1 MLDRRT
7 FLGTTAAMVIAQPW
21 RARGEQMGKLGLQLY
36 TVRDEMAKDVEG
48 TLAKVAAAGYTE
60 VEFAGYFNTSPKE
73 IRAMLDR
80 QGLTAPATHVDLKTI
95 TDKLPEVLETAR
107 TIGHQYV
114 VLPYLDDATRVQPG
128 IWKRVADTLNASGA
142 AGRQAG
148 VQFAYHNHQFEF
160 APVNG
165 TLPFDLLLETCDP
178 QVVKMEMD
186 ICWVTAAG
194 KDPIAYFRKY
204 PGRFPM
210 VHVKDVK
217 KIPPNGAATPIGQ
230 ILPDVTDVGTGIIDW
245 KTILAG
251 ATSAGVTH
259 FFVEHDRPAQPFASI
274 KASHDYLRALR
285 F

>member
-251 ATSAGVTH
+251 AKSAGVTH